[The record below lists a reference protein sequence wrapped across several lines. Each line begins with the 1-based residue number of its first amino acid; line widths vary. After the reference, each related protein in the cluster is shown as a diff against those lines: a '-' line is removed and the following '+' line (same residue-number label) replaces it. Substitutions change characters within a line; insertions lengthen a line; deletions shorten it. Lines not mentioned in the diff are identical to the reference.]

1 MIEKNCR
8 GPHHQTYRQ
17 YKNRV
22 SAVGLVREK
31 GWKVGTRIDSEM
43 WKESGP
49 MLIMFID
56 LDSVTIRP
64 VVSKAC
70 SRRDVKTL
78 PADTHEV
85 GGE

>member
-1 MIEKNCR
+1 MIEKRRR
-8 GPHHQTYRQ
+8 GPLRRTYCK
-17 YKNRV
+17 YNGRV
-22 SAVGLVREK
+22 PAVALVQEK
-31 GWKVGTRIDSEM
+31 GWKVGTHLDSEM
-43 WKESGP
+43 WKKSGP

-56 LDSVTIRP
+56 MDSVTIRP

-85 GGE
+85 EGA